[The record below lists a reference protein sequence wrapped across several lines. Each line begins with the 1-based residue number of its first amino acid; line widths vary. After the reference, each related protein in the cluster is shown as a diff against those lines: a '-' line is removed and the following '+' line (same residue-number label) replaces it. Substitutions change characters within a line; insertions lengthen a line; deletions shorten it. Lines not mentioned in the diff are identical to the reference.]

1 MRKNK
6 VAKNVKEFL
15 LDLIFMTA
23 GSVIYAVGLNGFTA
37 PNNIAPGGV
46 SGIAIVLNY
55 LFGTPVGTVILLI
68 NVPIIIW
75 AIIEI
80 GYKLVTK
87 TMLAVVLN
95 AACIDIV
102 ALFMPVYHGDPL
114 IITLIGGVC
123 EGVGLSLV
131 FMRGA
136 TTGGTAMIARLL
148 NHRLRHLSMGKL
160 MLAVDGC
167 VVLFSAISLTA
178 TATFPM
184 DSCIE
189 EKLPVNDCSAFR
201 RSVDAVLMLPIRE
214 TICFCAALSASAV
227 SPSSFFSLT
236 FTVVVRSPSESLDA
250 SPWISTSGLQSF
262 AA

>member
-87 TMLAVVLN
+87 TMEPCFQLCRSHL
-95 AACIDIV
+95 
-102 ALFMPVYHGDPL
+102 LRRPPL
-114 IITLIGGVC
+114 RQRNQWGH
-123 EGVGLSLV
+123 
-131 FMRGA
+131 F
-136 TTGGTAMIARLL
+136 
-148 NHRLRHLSMGKL
+148 
-160 MLAVDGC
+160 
-167 VVLFSAISLTA
+167 
-178 TATFPM
+178 
-184 DSCIE
+184 
-189 EKLPVNDCSAFR
+189 
-201 RSVDAVLMLPIRE
+201 
-214 TICFCAALSASAV
+214 ICQK
-227 SPSSFFSLT
+227 SFYPAYSQPNFG
-236 FTVVVRSPSESLDA
+236 R
-250 SPWISTSGLQSF
+250 
-262 AA
+262 

>member
-1 MRKNK
+1 M
-6 VAKNVKEFL
+6 KEFL

-136 TTGGTAMIARLL
+136 TTGGHGHDR
-148 NHRLRHLSMGKL
+148 
-160 MLAVDGC
+160 
-167 VVLFSAISLTA
+167 
-178 TATFPM
+178 
-184 DSCIE
+184 
-189 EKLPVNDCSAFR
+189 
-201 RSVDAVLMLPIRE
+201 
-214 TICFCAALSASAV
+214 ASAQS
-227 SPSSFFSLT
+227 SPAPSFHGQA
-236 FTVVVRSPSESLDA
+236 DA
-250 SPWISTSGLQSF
+250 CRRRLCRAVFRHRI
-262 AA
+262 

>member
-95 AACIDIV
+95 AA
-102 ALFMPVYHGDPL
+102 
-114 IITLIGGVC
+114 
-123 EGVGLSLV
+123 
-131 FMRGA
+131 
-136 TTGGTAMIARLL
+136 
-148 NHRLRHLSMGKL
+148 
-160 MLAVDGC
+160 
-167 VVLFSAISLTA
+167 
-178 TATFPM
+178 
-184 DSCIE
+184 
-189 EKLPVNDCSAFR
+189 
-201 RSVDAVLMLPIRE
+201 
-214 TICFCAALSASAV
+214 
-227 SPSSFFSLT
+227 
-236 FTVVVRSPSESLDA
+236 
-250 SPWISTSGLQSF
+250 
-262 AA
+262 

>member
-6 VAKNVKEFL
+6 VAKNMKEFL
-15 LDLIFMTA
+15 LDLIFMTV

-131 FMRGA
+131 FMRGCHD
-136 TTGGTAMIARLL
+136 R
-148 NHRLRHLSMGKL
+148 RHGH
-160 MLAVDGC
+160 D
-167 VVLFSAISLTA
+167 
-178 TATFPM
+178 
-184 DSCIE
+184 
-189 EKLPVNDCSAFR
+189 R
-201 RSVDAVLMLPIRE
+201 
-214 TICFCAALSASAV
+214 ASAQS
-227 SPSSFFSLT
+227 SPAPSFHGQA
-236 FTVVVRSPSESLDA
+236 DA
-250 SPWISTSGLQSF
+250 CP
-262 AA
+262 

>member
-136 TTGGTAMIARLL
+136 TTGGTDMIARPG
-148 NHRLRHLSMGKL
+148 R
-160 MLAVDGC
+160 GC
-167 VVLFSAISLTA
+167 RSSGTPRRACRR
-178 TATFPM
+178 P
-184 DSCIE
+184 
-189 EKLPVNDCSAFR
+189 R
-201 RSVDAVLMLPIRE
+201 RSESHR
-214 TICFCAALSASAV
+214 
-227 SPSSFFSLT
+227 
-236 FTVVVRSPSESLDA
+236 RSR
-250 SPWISTSGLQSF
+250 TSGNNRSWC
-262 AA
+262 